1 MNFIKTIFICS
12 YILLLIGCVS
22 MNAPASSLIETMPVI
37 TIGDTKEV
45 SEDPIIFIPA
55 GIKFPF
61 EFSVKGTVFEEN
73 VTSKIM
79 VSINRNMYLYKSW
92 ASLDGKV
99 WVNSHELINVDIS
112 GGFDKAGGKV
122 GVTLNVPE

>member
-1 MNFIKTIFICS
+1 
-12 YILLLIGCVS
+12 
-22 MNAPASSLIETMPVI
+22 
-37 TIGDTKEV
+37 
-45 SEDPIIFIPA
+45 
-55 GIKFPF
+55 
-61 EFSVKGTVFEEN
+61 
-73 VTSKIM
+73 
-79 VSINRNMYLYKSW
+79 MYLYKSW